1 MVLVP
6 WSIFLFNL
14 EIISG
19 NGRDQ
24 TPTKQRKLREAFWIK
39 ELRTV
44 YPYGLNDRCNGQDW
58 FNRNEDDITSTIF
71 NKTKIVRKK
80 RSNKKIHN
88 FSKIWNYEEFL
99 RKVNNCMI
107 ILMIGFSFVVKLFR
121 LYP

>member
-1 MVLVP
+1 MHVNGACSLEHLSVQH
-6 WSIFLFNL
+6 I

-19 NGRDQ
+19 NGREER
-24 TPTKQRKLREAFWIK
+24 PTKQRKLREAFLK

-58 FNRNEDDITSTIF
+58 FNRNDDDITSTIF

-88 FSKIWNYEEFL
+88 FSKIGIMKNFY
-99 RKVNNCMI
+99 
-107 ILMIGFSFVVKLFR
+107 VK
-121 LYP
+121 